1 MIILSYDFS
10 NDRMRTKFS
19 KFLEKYGRRL
29 QYSVFE
35 IRNSKRVLQNIIDE
49 IELAYKDKFTG
60 ADSIVLFQICE
71 GDKKKIKRYGYAKN
85 EEKEV
90 VVFE

>member
-1 MIILSYDFS
+1 MIICSYDFS
-10 NDRMRTKFS
+10 NNRTRAKFS

-35 IRNSKRVLQNIIDE
+35 IRNSKRVLQNILEE
-49 IELAYKDKFTG
+49 IELGYKKKFTG
-60 ADSIVLFQICE
+60 ADSIVIFQMCE
-71 GDKKKIKRYGYAKN
+71 GDKKKVKRYGYAEN

-90 VVFE
+90 VVFS

>member
-10 NDRMRTKFS
+10 NDRTRTKFS

-35 IRNSKRVLQNIIDE
+35 IRNSRRVLQNIMEE
-49 IELAYKDKFTG
+49 IELGYKKKFTG
-60 ADSIVLFQICE
+60 ADSIVIFQICE
-71 GDKKKIKRYGYAKN
+71 GDKKKVRRYGYAEN

-90 VVFE
+90 VVFS